1 MQTFTT
7 RIDDQKVT
15 IRLYSLDEYEA
26 DGGIYGDSGNAGD
39 NMSDSKAEFLAAA
52 TVADNDTGLPD
63 NDVLELAGLDRHD
76 YYLDSANGYFLL
88 RDWPADAPL
97 AARMV
102 GASA

>member
-7 RIDDQKVT
+7 TIDGDLVQ

-26 DGGIYGDSGNAGD
+26 EGGCYDDSGNGGD
-39 NMSDSKAEFLAAA
+39 VIERDEFIAAA
-52 TVADNDTGLPD
+52 TVNPANDTGLPE
-63 NDVLELAGLDRHD
+63 NDILEAAGLPQSS
-76 YYLDSANGYFLL
+76 YWLDSVTGYFLL

-102 GASA
+102 MP